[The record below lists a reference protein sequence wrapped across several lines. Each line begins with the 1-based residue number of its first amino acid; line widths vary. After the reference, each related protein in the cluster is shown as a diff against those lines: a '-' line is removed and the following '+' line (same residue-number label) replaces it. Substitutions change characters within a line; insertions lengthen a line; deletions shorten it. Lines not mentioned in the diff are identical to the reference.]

1 MHKLHPLVAA
11 TTCALAVVSAASAT
25 APPVGP
31 LPPGPTTSVR
41 VGAGGGFVVT
51 LPRPVVAGGA
61 WRVARSFDA
70 HVVGQT
76 WEHTTASGGVELGFA
91 AAGTGSTR
99 LVFAVTRGE
108 AGRAY
113 AARTVRVT
121 VGQGCPTLKALPADP
136 LTPAI
141 AVALKTDPAGN
152 RPQVTAAATAP
163 HDVTRGPQAKAQCGA
178 RVAARTV
185 VVSILDR
192 ALLPSQS
199 ASQRVVFVGRT
210 SAGWVVWG
218 RAH

>member
-1 MHKLHPLVAA
+1 MQKLRTTLIA
-11 TTCALAVVSAASAT
+11 TTCALAAATAASAT

-41 VGAGGGFVVT
+41 VGPGGGFLVT
-51 LPRPVVAGGA
+51 LPRPAVAGGS
-61 WRVARSFDA
+61 WRVARAFDA
-70 HVVGQT
+70 KVVGQT
-76 WEHTTASGGVELGFA
+76 WEHTTPSGGVELGFA
-91 AAGTGSTR
+91 AAGAGTTK

-108 AGRAY
+108 TARAY
-113 AARTVRVT
+113 ASRTVRVT
-121 VGQGCPTLKALPADP
+121 VGQGCPTLKVLPADP

-141 AVALKTDPAGN
+141 ATALKLDPASN
-152 RPQVTAAATAP
+152 RPQVVAAAIAP
-163 HDVTRGPQAKAQCGA
+163 HDTSRGPQATAQCGK

-185 VVSILDR
+185 SVSIVDR

-210 SAGWVVWG
+210 SAGWVAWE